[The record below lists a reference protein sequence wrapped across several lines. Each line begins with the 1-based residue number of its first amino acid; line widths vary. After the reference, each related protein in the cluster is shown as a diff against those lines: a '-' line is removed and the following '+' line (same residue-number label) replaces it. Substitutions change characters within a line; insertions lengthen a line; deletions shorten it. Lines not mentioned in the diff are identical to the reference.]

1 MKKKIICFI
10 LTGIM
15 MVNVLACDKA
25 RLSNSTEDLTESYKK
40 TGTSE
45 VQMEDTLSTEYKKE
59 FEENYADFA
68 IELLKNTAESG
79 ESCMISPLSLL
90 TSLTMTENGA
100 DGETLSQ
107 MEQVLA
113 NGTSVERQCQ
123 ELVDFSYNL
132 PDAEGSQLKQANSIW
147 FKEEDTDKDSW
158 VKETFL
164 QKNADTFQADIF
176 GSFFNNDTIED
187 INVWVSN
194 ETDGM
199 VPQMLEKMSED
210 AVMYLINA
218 VAFEAEWENVY
229 KASDIHDAEFLQE
242 NGTSQKVSMMYS
254 DERQYLEDENTMG
267 FMKTYK
273 DGYSFVALLPS
284 EEIAL
289 EEYLAGMSGEKWLNL
304 MENVDNEEMV
314 RTGIPKFKVEY
325 ENDMSEV
332 LADMGMPLAFDNVQA
347 DFSGITEEQLS
358 ISRVLHKT
366 YVNVDELGTKAG
378 ASTVVEMTKGE
389 GAEVTKEVILNH
401 PFIYAII
408 DNNTNL
414 PVFLGIVEE
423 IKEQ

>member
-1 MKKKIICFI
+1 MKKKIVCFV

-15 MVNVLACDKA
+15 LVNVIGCGKA
-25 RLSNSTEDLTESYKK
+25 HLSNSTEDLTESYKK
-40 TGTSE
+40 TSTSE
-45 VQMEDTLSTEYKKE
+45 VQMEDTLSTEDKKE

-68 IELLKNTAESG
+68 IELLKNTAKSG
-79 ESCMISPLSLL
+79 GNCMISPLSLL

-113 NGTSVERQCQ
+113 NGSSVERQCQ

-147 FKEEDTDKDSW
+147 FKEEADKASW

-164 QKNADTFQADIF
+164 KKNADTFQSDIF
-176 GSFFNNDTIED
+176 GSLFNNDTIED
-187 INVWVSN
+187 INVWVSD

-199 VPQMLEKMSED
+199 ITQMLKEIPED

-229 KASDIHDAEFLQE
+229 KASDIRDAEFLQE
-242 NGTSQKVSMMYS
+242 NGTSQKISMMYS
-254 DERQYLEDENTMG
+254 DERQYLEDEDTIG
-267 FMKTYK
+267 FMKPYK

-289 EEYLAGMSGEKWLNL
+289 EDYLEEMSGEKWFNL
-304 MENVDNEEMV
+304 MENVDTEEMV
-314 RTGIPKFKVEY
+314 RTGIPKFKAEY
-325 ENDMSEV
+325 ENEMREV
-332 LADMGMPLAFDNVQA
+332 LANMGMSLAFDEVQA

-366 YVNVDELGTKAG
+366 YVSVDELGTKAG
-378 ASTVVEMTKGE
+378 ASTVVEMTKE
-389 GAEVTKEVILNH
+389 TAMEINKEVILNR
-401 PFIYAII
+401 PFVYTII

-414 PVFLGIVEE
+414 PVFLGIIEEVEE
-423 IKEQ
+423 Q